1 LKKRHKLAGSLTV
14 GLALIMA
21 ACAGQVTPTPSSP
34 EPEAPI
40 LEREPVTESAPEPI
54 TLTDDLGREVT
65 LEGTPGRIVSLA
77 PAVTEDLYAIGAGEL
92 LVGRTDFDN
101 YPPQAEDLPS
111 VGGFA
116 AEDISVETIVAL
128 EPDLVLGGATSHE
141 VLAEQLGASGIPL
154 FVFDPVSIDDVY
166 ANLETMG
173 RITGHQTDAQAVIQ
187 EMQARIQAV
196 QDAVADVPDAERPAV
211 FYEVWDEPLMT
222 AGPNTF
228 VSQMVEL
235 AGGVNIFTDAAEDY
249 PIISQEVILE
259 RAPDVIL
266 GPTTHGE
273 TFGAEVVA
281 ARPGWDSLPA
291 VQAGRVYVI
300 DGDTVSRPGP
310 RIAEAVEL
318 IAAALYPDRFTGD

>member
-1 LKKRHKLAGSLTV
+1 LKKRFLADSLTV
-14 GLALIMA
+14 GLALVLV
-21 ACAGQVTPTPSSP
+21 ACAGQTAPTSP
-34 EPEAPI
+34 TTEPEAPI
-40 LEREPVTESAPEPI
+40 LERQPVTEPTPEPI
-54 TLTDDLGREVT
+54 TLSDGLGREVT
-65 LEGTPGRIVSLA
+65 LEGTPERIVSLA
-77 PAVTEDLYAIGAGEL
+77 PSITEGLYAIGAGEL

-101 YPPQAEDLPS
+101 YPPQVEDLPS

-116 AEDISVETIVAL
+116 AENISVETIVAL

-141 VLAEQLGASGIPL
+141 ALAEQLSASGIPL
-154 FVFDPVSIDDVY
+154 FIFDPVSIDDVY

-173 RITGHQTDAQAVIQ
+173 RITDHQTDAQAVVQ

-196 QDAVADVPDAERPAV
+196 QDAVADVPEAERPAV

-235 AGGVNIFTDAAEDY
+235 AGGVNVFADAAEDY
-249 PIISQEVILE
+249 PIISQEVVFE
-259 RAPDVIL
+259 RAPVVIL

-291 VQAGRVYVI
+291 VQTGRVYVL
-300 DGDTVSRPGP
+300 DGDIVSRPGP
-310 RIAEAVEL
+310 RIAEGVEL